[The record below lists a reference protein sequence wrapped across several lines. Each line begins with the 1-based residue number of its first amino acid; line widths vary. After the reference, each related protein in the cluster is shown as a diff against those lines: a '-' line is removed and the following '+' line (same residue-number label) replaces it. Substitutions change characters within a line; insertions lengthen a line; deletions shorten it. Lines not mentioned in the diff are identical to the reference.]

1 MRILRVEQLKIIT
14 ADNEFDFMSK
24 FNSFMKE
31 LAQRGIQAQAETSPA
46 NGLVAY
52 IRYIE
57 ETVYP
62 ETMKE
67 EFEQGGEKHTCVEC
81 PYFIMPTDGRR
92 KYTKCPRQQGLAY
105 RERACCEKFY
115 EELSEGKLTLREVWH
130 G

>member
-130 G
+130 E

>member
-1 MRILRVEQLKIIT
+1 MRYINGKQVKIVT
-14 ADNEFDFMSK
+14 GTSAFDFETK
-24 FNSFMKE
+24 LNAILTDLNNRGVQYE
-31 LAQRGIQAQAETSPA
+31 LQMNPA
-46 NGLVAY
+46 TGLVAY
-52 IRYIE
+52 IVHEDNRLI
-57 ETVYP
+57 P

-67 EFEQGGEKHTCVEC
+67 EFEQGGESHTCVEC